1 MTPGRAELRL
11 RNMKIFILTGTI
23 GSGKSSVA
31 KILEE
36 LGAAIIDS
44 DKIGRDVLNFD
55 SPVFQDVV
63 NAFGQDILTAQC
75 TIDRKK
81 LAAKVFE
88 NPQALQKLNNI
99 IHPRVDDAV
108 EDLFE
113 QYTSQ
118 GTKAV
123 FVEMAILPSARW
135 KSRVVGTWVVKA
147 PREIALKRLEQ
158 RGISQTEALARLANQ
173 SDPETQINQ
182 GLEII
187 VNEGNLQALR
197 EQVEKLWNKID
208 NE

>member
-1 MTPGRAELRL
+1 
-11 RNMKIFILTGTI
+11 MKIFILTGTI
-23 GSGKSSVA
+23 GSGKSTVA
-31 KILEE
+31 KILLE
-36 LGAAIIDS
+36 LGAPVIDS

-63 NAFGQDILTAQC
+63 NAFGQDILTAQN

-88 NPQALQKLNNI
+88 NPLALQKLNNI

-118 GTKAV
+118 GKKAV
-123 FVEMAILPSARW
+123 FVEMAILPKARW
-135 KSRVVGTWVVKA
+135 KSRVVGTWIVTA

-158 RGISQTEALARLANQ
+158 RGISQSEALARLANQ
-173 SDPETQINQ
+173 PAPETQENP

-187 VNEGNLQALR
+187 INEGNLRALR